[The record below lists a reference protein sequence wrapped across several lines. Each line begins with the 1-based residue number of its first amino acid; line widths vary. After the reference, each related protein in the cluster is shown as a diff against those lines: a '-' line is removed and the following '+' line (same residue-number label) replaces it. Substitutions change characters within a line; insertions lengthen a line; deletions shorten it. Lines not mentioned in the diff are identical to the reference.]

1 MKKLIVALATVL
13 ATVLVAVV
21 FAGGVA
27 ARSDGG
33 TLVASGFACG
43 ILDADKNVYT
53 TTNSELWLFQNRSV
67 LRCQGNNGNGTAPD
81 PGPIFFNFGN
91 TPISCGMLQFGST
104 TTWSD
109 KVGYN
114 GDSQLTCY
122 GPPNAVDAA
131 ASSGAGIG

>member
-1 MKKLIVALATVL
+1 MKKFVVAGV
-13 ATVLVAVV
+13 TVLVTMLVAAV

-43 ILDADKNVYT
+43 ILDASGSVYIT
-53 TTNSELWLFQNRSV
+53 TKSELWSFQNRSV
-67 LRCQGNNGNGTAPD
+67 LRCQGNNGVGTAPD
-81 PGPIFFNFGN
+81 PGPIYFNFGN
-91 TPISCGMLQFGST
+91 TGLSCGMLQFGST

-122 GPPNAVDAA
+122 GPANPVAA
-131 ASSGAGIG
+131 ASGGAGVG